1 MSNNYKNFLNY
12 KEEQTTGAN
21 KGKYLG
27 YNNQYDTMPAFMQD
41 GRLMNNSWQPGAE
54 NNVAMLKENNIT
66 NSWQYRQHMI
76 KNADAIREYN
86 HNECCREMGCGNNKD
101 YFSLQGNNITDKMST
116 PYLYNSPYDK
126 TQPKGYT
133 DSDLKNKYLTREEL
147 NSRKVSLSIN
157 QEELLKHP
165 R

>member
-21 KGKYLG
+21 KDKYLG
-27 YNNQYDTMPAFMQD
+27 YNNQYDKMPAFMQD

-54 NNVAMLKENNIT
+54 NNVATLKENNIT
-66 NSWQYRQHMI
+66 NSWQYRQYMI
-76 KNADAIREYN
+76 KNADSIREYN
-86 HNECCREMGCGNNKD
+86 HNECCREMGCVKNKD

-126 TQPKGYT
+126 TNPKGYT
-133 DSDLKNKYLTREEL
+133 DSDLKNTYLTREEL

-157 QEELLKHP
+157 QDELLKHP